1 MASQTASHVMVAL
14 CLLGLAARHAAEA
27 TQLVPAVFVF
37 GDSTVDVGNNN
48 YLNSTKPARANYPK
62 YGVDFSGSTPTG
74 RFSNGYNLADQLAQL
89 LGFPK
94 SPPAYLS
101 LTAKTIVP
109 QMYQGINFASGGSGL
124 SDKTGLLG
132 AGEVIPM
139 SLQVQYFSQVV
150 ELMQTLSGSRRTASL
165 LSESI
170 FFISTGS
177 NDIFEYFLSG
187 GNGDDGEFLLGFTAA
202 FRSYVRALY
211 RLGARKFSI
220 VSITPLGC
228 TPSQRAR
235 RLSQGGTRGGCFGPI
250 NTLSLRSY
258 PMLAA
263 SLRDLADELPGMA
276 YSLSDSFTMVSFIIA
291 NPRTNAWSFT
301 ELESGCCGSGPFGA
315 LGCDET
321 APLCDNRDGHL
332 FWDANH
338 PTQAASAIAAQTLF
352 AGNRTFVSPINVR
365 ELAQL

>member
-1 MASQTASHVMVAL
+1 M
-14 CLLGLAARHAAEA
+14 
-27 TQLVPAVFVF
+27 
-37 GDSTVDVGNNN
+37 
-48 YLNSTKPARANYPK
+48 
-62 YGVDFSGSTPTG
+62 
-74 RFSNGYNLADQLAQL
+74 
-89 LGFPK
+89 

-101 LTAKTIVP
+101 LTVKTIIS

-124 SDKTGLLG
+124 ADKTGLIG

-139 SLQVQYFSQVV
+139 SLQVQYFSKVV
-150 ELMQTLSGSRRTASL
+150 EFMQRLSGSKRTASL
-165 LSESI
+165 LSKSI
-170 FFISTGS
+170 FLISTGS
-177 NDIFEYFLSG
+177 NDMFEYSLSSG
-187 GNGDDGEFLLGFTAA
+187 DGDDSKFLLGFVAA
-202 FRSYVRALY
+202 YKSYVRVLY
-211 RLGARKFSI
+211 RLGARKFSV

-235 RLSQGGTRGGCFGPI
+235 RLSQAGTRGCFGPI
-250 NTLSLRSY
+250 NILALRSY

-263 SLRDLADELPGMA
+263 ALRDLADELPGMA
-276 YSLSDSFTMVSFIIA
+276 YSLSDSFAMVSFIFA

-321 APLCDNRDGHL
+321 APMCDNRDDHL

-352 AGNRTFVSPINVR
+352 TGNRTFVKPVNVR
-365 ELAQL
+365 GLALL

>member
-1 MASQTASHVMVAL
+1 MACKTASYVLVAL
-14 CLLGLAARHAAEA
+14 CLLGLAAKDAAEA

-48 YLNSTKPARANYPK
+48 YLNSTKQARANYPK
-62 YGVDFSGSTPTG
+62 HGVDFTGSTPTG
-74 RFSNGYNLADQLAQL
+74 RFSNGFNLADQLAQL
-89 LGFPK
+89 LGFPM

-101 LTAKTIVP
+101 LTAKTIVS

-124 SDKTGLLG
+124 ADKTGLLG

-139 SLQVQYFSQVV
+139 SLQVQYFSKVV
-150 ELMQTLSGSRRTASL
+150 AMMQKLSGSKRTKTL
-165 LSESI
+165 LSKSV
-170 FFISTGS
+170 FLISTGS
-177 NDIFEYFLSG
+177 NDLFEYSLSG
-187 GNGDDGEFLLGFTAA
+187 GDGDDGEFLLGFVAA
-202 FRSYVRALY
+202 YRSYVRALY
-211 RLGARKFSI
+211 RLGARKFSV

-235 RLSQGGTRGGCFGPI
+235 RLSEGGTRGCYGPI
-250 NTLSLRSY
+250 NTLSLRTYS
-258 PMLAA
+258 MLAA

-276 YSLSDSFTMVSFIIA
+276 YSLSDSFAMVSFIFA

-321 APLCDNRDGHL
+321 APLCDNRDDHL

-365 ELAQL
+365 ELALL